1 MSLTDFPRP
10 TVAHRLEYAA
20 QIIKANGLYQD
31 GGYWQGWGG
40 KIIGS
45 QWKPG
50 MPCCV
55 VAAFSIGRGWA
66 DAGGEGLSTPE
77 YDALHQ
83 HLLRTGQGRQ
93 LDARNEEVSV
103 TLWSDTA
110 DSAQVVIDTLLAAA
124 KWEREHGDRC
134 E

>member
-1 MSLTDFPRP
+1 MSLTDFPP
-10 TVAHRLEYAA
+10 CTVAHRLEYAA

-40 KIIGS
+40 KTLGR

-55 VAAFSIGRGWA
+55 VA
-66 DAGGEGLSTPE
+66 
-77 YDALHQ
+77 
-83 HLLRTGQGRQ
+83 
-93 LDARNEEVSV
+93 
-103 TLWSDTA
+103 
-110 DSAQVVIDTLLAAA
+110 LLAAA